1 MSDFPSLLIIE
12 DEAVFRGC
20 LKMYLE
26 NKFSIYEA
34 GLGEDAMKILSN
46 DRIDIVMTDYSL
58 PDINGDDLIEKIKSL
73 YPHILVLCLTA
84 YNDESIISSIKEKK
98 VDKILNKPVSLKV
111 ILQTLQSMV
120 PVASKS

>member
-1 MSDFPSLLIIE
+1 MSEFPNLLIIE
-12 DEAVFRGC
+12 DESVFRGC

-34 GLGEDAMKILSN
+34 GLGEDAMQILSN
-46 DRIDIVMTDYSL
+46 DKIDIVMTDYSL
-58 PDINGDDLIEKIKSL
+58 PDINGDELIENIKSL
-73 YPHILVLCLTA
+73 YPHVIVLCLTA

-98 VDKILNKPVSLKV
+98 VDKILNKPVSLKI
-111 ILQTLQSMV
+111 ILQTLQSMI

>member
-84 YNDESIISSIKEKK
+84 YNDESIISSIKEKRLIRYLIK
-98 VDKILNKPVSLKV
+98 EV
-111 ILQTLQSMV
+111 INL
-120 PVASKS
+120 